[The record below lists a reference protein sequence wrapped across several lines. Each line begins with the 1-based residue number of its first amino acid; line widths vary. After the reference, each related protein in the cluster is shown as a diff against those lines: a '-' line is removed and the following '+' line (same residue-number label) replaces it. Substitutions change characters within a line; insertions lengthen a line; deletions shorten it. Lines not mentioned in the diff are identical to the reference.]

1 MRLGDILM
9 FLLVVPVVCS
19 LLFLNDNFFTLRKAF
34 LLVGLTCFFRPI
46 TFCCTSLSDPCPTSL
61 SNQYPLSPVSPSFT
75 PRQTDNPIFI
85 RRLMTPSATCC
96 SGSRSPPTTPPPA
109 T

>member
-75 PRQTDNPIFI
+75 PRQTDNPILI

-96 SGSRSPPTTPPPA
+96 SGSRSPPITLPPA